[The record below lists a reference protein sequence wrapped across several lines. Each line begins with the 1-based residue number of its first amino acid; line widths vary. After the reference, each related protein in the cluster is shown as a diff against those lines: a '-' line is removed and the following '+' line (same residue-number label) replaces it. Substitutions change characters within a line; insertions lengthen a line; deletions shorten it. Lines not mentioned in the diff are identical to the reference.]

1 MALGTRWRGGTPG
14 TAQGRRWL
22 QLLVH
27 CDPKVDVIPE
37 WLVDMVLKARPVP
50 SQRWRYPS
58 APLIDDVSL
67 RGVSAKALRLT
78 A

>member
-1 MALGTRWRGGTPG
+1 MGGTPG
-14 TAQGRRWL
+14 TALGRRWL

-50 SQRWRYPS
+50 SVR
-58 APLIDDVSL
+58 AM
-67 RGVSAKALRLT
+67 ALSIGTVR
-78 A
+78 